1 MCWTV
6 GVFIDLKRAFDTIDH
21 KILMSKLGN
30 YGIKGVA
37 YSWLKSY
44 LDNRYQY
51 VNVNTENSELEKV
64 TCGVPQGSV
73 LGPKPFSLYLNDI
86 CRASELLHFVIF
98 ADDTNLFC

>member
-21 KILMSKLGN
+21 KILMSNLEH
-30 YGIKGVA
+30 YGIRGVA

-51 VNVNTENSELEKV
+51 VNVNTENSELQKGHLWGTPRV
-64 TCGVPQGSV
+64 SAWTQT
-73 LGPKPFSLYLNDI
+73 FQSLSKWYL
-86 CRASELLHFVIF
+86 
-98 ADDTNLFC
+98 